1 MLSCINRISA
11 ANMVI
16 SMSTANDTSTQ
27 FLELHKGDSGALN
40 GDLACSCH
48 SMVVFASG
56 LLSYRE
62 VSRNG
67 IDEHRQEKDGDLL

>member
-1 MLSCINRISA
+1 
-11 ANMVI
+11 MVI

-56 LLSYRE
+56 LFE